1 MATKKFIGRSVLF
14 GSVSPVFNK
23 INKTNQ
29 RVELADLMATLIAKV
44 CLRAQGV
51 PEDQAAQCKCLFC
64 SAEAQ
69 RERFGETFDEMG
81 AKFAEEEA
89 SAAIKTKAL
98 EKTRY
103 VRGMLAY
110 EQIRHDRRK
119 SVAVRGLR

>member
-69 RERFGETFDEMG
+69 RERFGETFDEMDT
-81 AKFAEEEA
+81 KFADEEA
-89 SAAIKTKAL
+89 SAAIKAKAR

-103 VRGMLAY
+103 VHRLLASAGA
-110 EQIRHDRRK
+110 RHNRLK
-119 SVAVRGLR
+119 SVAIRGL

>member
-1 MATKKFIGRSVLF
+1 MIEHDFSDKR
-14 GSVSPVFNK
+14 NK
-23 INKTNQ
+23 LNKTNQ
-29 RVELADLMATLIAKV
+29 RVELADLMPTLMERERAAT

>member
-1 MATKKFIGRSVLF
+1 MATKKFIGCSVLF
-14 GSVSPVFNK
+14 GSVSLCNK
-23 INKTNQ
+23 RNETNK
-29 RVELADLMATLIAKV
+29 RVELADLMATLMARERAAT

-69 RERFGETFDEMG
+69 RERFGETVDEME
-81 AKFAEEEA
+81 AKFAKE
-89 SAAIKTKAL
+89 KAR
-98 EKTRY
+98 EQTRY
-103 VRGMLAY
+103 VLGMLAY